1 MSEKKTTRPAL
12 SVGQVWRTRKGE
24 EVALGEDLLDYPFVG
39 SNGITYTS
47 SGFVWND
54 EIPDPRDLIELISD
68 APATRPALK
77 VGQVWRTRG
86 GSQCT
91 IKDTS
96 ICLDFPVQSDLYGG
110 HYHHAD
116 GSSCL
121 RVEGFDCQDD
131 LIELISDAPTTS
143 DPTTTPNPVPAGRAL
158 VGVVPRLFAAPIR
171 RTCLPNWMVLDAIAD
186 DGTAWYMVVC
196 TDPATEAPAAYWRQI
211 PPLPQP
217 EAE

>member
-1 MSEKKTTRPAL
+1 M
-12 SVGQVWRTRKGE
+12 
-24 EVALGEDLLDYPFVG
+24 
-39 SNGITYTS
+39 
-47 SGFVWND
+47 ND
-54 EIPDPRDLIELISD
+54 EQ
-68 APATRPALK
+68 ATRPALR

-96 ICLDFPVQSDLYGG
+96 LCFPFPIQSDLYGG
-110 HYHHAD
+110 HCHHAD

-131 LIELISDAPTTS
+131 LIELISHFPTTS
-143 DPTTTPNPVPAGRAL
+143 DRTTTPNPVPAGRAL

-171 RTCLPNWMVLDAIAD
+171 RTFTPSGRMVLDAIAD
-186 DGTAWYMVVC
+186 DGTAWAVWI
-196 TDPATEAPAAYWRQI
+196 DPESEPRALYWYQI

>member
-1 MSEKKTTRPAL
+1 MSEKNTTRRA
-12 SVGQVWRTRKGE
+12 
-24 EVALGEDLLDYPFVG
+24 F
-39 SNGITYTS
+39 
-47 SGFVWND
+47 
-54 EIPDPRDLIELISD
+54 
-68 APATRPALK
+68 K

-121 RVEGFDCQDD
+121 RVEGFDYEGD
-131 LIELISDAPTTS
+131 LIELISDF
-143 DPTTTPNPVPAGRAL
+143 PTTTPNPVPPAEPWPL
-158 VGVVPRLFAAPIR
+158 PRLFAAPIR
-171 RTCLPNWMVLDAIAD
+171 RTLMPNGKMILDAIAD
-186 DGTAWYMVVC
+186 DGTCWEWHFGSW
-196 TDPATEAPAAYWRQI
+196 TQI